1 MIGNR
6 IANKITKFPKN
17 LETVTN
23 ENDEEIPKERYV
35 SPEKRKEISD
45 DVIINW

>member
-23 ENDEEIPKERYV
+23 QNDKEIPKERYV
-35 SPEKRKEISD
+35 SPEKKKIID